1 MSNRVNP
8 DIYVLDDDNTPT
20 PALDKNKNED
30 DEAKLPSVPSEQFS
44 IMEQGYEQRVYRNSD
59 MRE

>member
-20 PALDKNKNED
+20 PALDNNKNEN

-44 IMEQGYEQRVYRNSD
+44 IMEQGYE
-59 MRE
+59 